1 MLFYFLNSMLLFSF
15 VIFFLMIRRPPRS
28 TRTDTLFPYTTL
40 FRSGRTDPPARTP
53 RSPVA
58 GLAPAPNPVDR
69 RRYANLKPSGSSPTG
84 HPAIDCLD
92 HSLTQIRR
100 KSSCHEGWPP
110 SPALTVN
117 HKSMPKGIPR
127 ASTTSQNALGRRL
140 EARDRPRLPDHR
152 VGDAEVVVVV
162 A

>member
-1 MLFYFLNSMLLFSF
+1 MRISDWSSDVCSSDLE
-15 VIFFLMIRRPPRS
+15 
-28 TRTDTLFPYTTL
+28 
-40 FRSGRTDPPARTP
+40 
-53 RSPVA
+53 
-58 GLAPAPNPVDR
+58 R

-92 HSLTQIRR
+92 HSLTKIRR

-127 ASTTSQNALGRRL
+127 DSTTSQNALATTQGSTRVFNGKIGR
-140 EARDRPRLPDHR
+140 AH
-152 VGDAEVVVVV
+152 V
-162 A
+162 

>member
-1 MLFYFLNSMLLFSF
+1 MRISDWSSDVCSSDLE
-15 VIFFLMIRRPPRS
+15 
-28 TRTDTLFPYTTL
+28 
-40 FRSGRTDPPARTP
+40 
-53 RSPVA
+53 
-58 GLAPAPNPVDR
+58 R

-117 HKSMPKGIPR
+117 HKSMPKGIHSD
-127 ASTTSQNALGRRL
+127 STTSQNDLATTKGSTRVFNGTLLGTVNKGGTL
-140 EARDRPRLPDHR
+140 IAIFR
-152 VGDAEVVVVV
+152 VPK
-162 A
+162 

>member
-1 MLFYFLNSMLLFSF
+1 MRISDWSSDVCSSDLAQDFIAKGVN
-15 VIFFLMIRRPPRS
+15 P
-28 TRTDTLFPYTTL
+28 
-40 FRSGRTDPPARTP
+40 GRTDPPARTP

-92 HSLTQIRR
+92 HSLTKIRR
-100 KSSCHEGWPP
+100 KSPCHEGWPP

-117 HKSMPKGIPR
+117 HKSMPKNGR
-127 ASTTSQNALGRRL
+127 A
-140 EARDRPRLPDHR
+140 H
-152 VGDAEVVVVV
+152 V
-162 A
+162 

>member
-110 SPALTVN
+110 YPALTVN

-127 ASTTSQNALGRRL
+127 DSTTSQDRTSTRL
-140 EARDRPRLPDHR
+140 NYRERAQRHAQR
-152 VGDAEVVVVV
+152 VGAAEIVGVM
-162 A
+162 